1 MPGSALGNLGIALC
15 SAGQAPLIH
24 AAIGS
29 RASDVSGLEIETRRR
44 ADAECIARA
53 LDMPLSRSPNGW
65 RVTLEVGASRDI
77 GRCLTAL
84 QSCLDEQAIPLVI
97 VILDN
102 KRYTM
107 EAGRSEG

>member
-1 MPGSALGNLGIALC
+1 M
-15 SAGQAPLIH
+15 H
-24 AAIGS
+24 AVIGS
-29 RASDVSGLEIETRRR
+29 RASDVSALSALHIETRRR

-84 QSCLDEQAIPLVI
+84 QSCLDEQAVPLVT

-102 KRYTM
+102 KRYNM